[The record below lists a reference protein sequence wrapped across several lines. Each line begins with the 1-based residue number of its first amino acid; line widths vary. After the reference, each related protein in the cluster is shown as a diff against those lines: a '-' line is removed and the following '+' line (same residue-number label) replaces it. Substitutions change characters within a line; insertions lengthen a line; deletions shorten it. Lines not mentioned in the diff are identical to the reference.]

1 MALTTQATQ
10 SKLLLLIN
18 SMMFLPKLAKSWT
31 TYLAALLAIG
41 MSSAHAISISPVRL
55 SLEPKAR
62 MVTVVLGNSSDKPT
76 QISVKIVR
84 WQQDK
89 GYDLQLK
96 QTAFLASPQAFILP
110 PKQLRPLRI
119 GLVGELSGNDNE
131 FYQVRISESRQ
142 DSLSN
147 GNGTSTGVTM
157 THVLPLQVFRNPNRE
172 AKASCISK
180 DGSLFLANN
189 GPVLIKAKKLSIG
202 DVAVSQTQAWAPYVL
217 PGQLQPV
224 VADTPL
230 DPATQRVIS
239 IAIEGM
245 EQEIACPL

>member
-18 SMMFLPKLAKSWT
+18 SMMLLPRLAKSWT

-147 GNGTSTGVTM
+147 GASAGVTM
-157 THVLPLQVFRNPNRE
+157 THVLPLQVFRNPDRE
-172 AKASCISK
+172 AKANCISK
-180 DGSLFLANN
+180 DGSLFLANT
-189 GPVLIKAKKLSIG
+189 GSVLIKAKKLSIG
-202 DVAVSQTQAWAPYVL
+202 DTEVSQTQAWAPYVL